1 MNRFREKLFLILQPA
16 GAGNLASRVFDL
28 FITLLVLLSVV
39 SVFAVT
45 FDLSAT
51 WSERLQELETFV
63 SIVFTVEYL
72 LRLFTSDLLYPGVPK
87 WRAPFRYAISG
98 MAVIDLLAILPFYL
112 PMVFSCNLLAIRIFR
127 LVRLLRIFKL
137 NRYFESLSAIG
148 EVVRS
153 KSRELIGSM
162 FFVALMLVIAS
173 LVIYAAE
180 HDAQPDAFKNAF
192 SGLWWA
198 VATLTTVGYGDIYPI
213 TVLGRTFGAIIA
225 LLGIGMVAIP
235 TGIISS
241 GLVEQLNS
249 RKSRKD
255 DASHG
260 ANISYC
266 PYCGRKL
273 AVGDGGHFGN
283 ANEEHT

>member
-1 MNRFREKLFLILQPA
+1 MHDLRERVFLILQPA
-16 GAGNLASRVFDL
+16 GEGNLASRAFDL

-45 FDLSAT
+45 FDLPHP
-51 WSERLQELETFV
+51 WPVRLQGLETFV

-72 LRLFTSDLLYPGVPK
+72 LRLFTSDMLYPGIPR
-87 WRAPFRYAISG
+87 WRAPFRYAVSG

-112 PMVFSCNLLAIRIFR
+112 PMAFSCNLLAIRIFR

-153 KSRELIGSM
+153 KSRELLGSM
-162 FFVALMLVIAS
+162 FFVALMLVVAS

-180 HDAQPDAFKNAF
+180 HDAQPEAFKNAF

-198 VATLTTVGYGDIYPI
+198 VATLTTVGYGDIYPV
-213 TVLGRTFGAIIA
+213 TALGRTFGAIIA

-249 RKSRKD
+249 RKGRKD
-255 DASHG
+255 AASHG
-260 ANISYC
+260 ETISYC
-266 PYCGRKL
+266 PHCGRKL
-273 AVGDGGHFGN
+273 AAGCGGHIDNDDKGQ
-283 ANEEHT
+283 T